1 MEYPTTGRCR
11 TRPGAPEPLG
21 LEIHDDVFREGV
33 LSADFEHSEKLAEM
47 ALGELGI
54 DGQPELSA
62 CLCGRNNF
70 ALRSGCGF
78 LH

>member
-1 MEYPTTGRCR
+1 
-11 TRPGAPEPLG
+11 
-21 LEIHDDVFREGV
+21 
-33 LSADFEHSEKLAEM
+33 M